1 VRRILF
7 HYHIFKNAGTTVDWS
22 LRRSFGTRF
31 ETFDSPAPGETLL
44 SDDVL
49 RHVRTRPNVI
59 AFATHQARFP
69 VPSDDAIDFRPII
82 FLRHPLTRVASV
94 YSFERRQTKNTPGAM
109 KARSSDF
116 PTYVAW
122 RLEWADSTV
131 LTNHQV
137 AYCTPHD
144 PTKSKARG
152 RRRADLGEAL
162 ECLRDVVTVGT
173 VEMLDDSLLLAEH
186 HLGQQFGGLD
196 LSHTP
201 QNISRPTDLP
211 LDQQVEQIADQLG
224 DRLMSELLERNALD
238 LELHEIATRRL
249 QAQIAA
255 VPDFED
261 RRRNFRERCRRH
273 GTGPVITVV
282 PGRRAAGTGRPS
294 VP

>member
-1 VRRILF
+1 VRRVLF
-7 HYHIFKNAGTTVDWS
+7 HYHISKNAGTTVDWS

-31 ETFDSPAPGETLL
+31 ETFDPPAPGETLL
-44 SDDVL
+44 PDDVL
-49 RHVRTRPNVI
+49 RHVRDRPDVI

-69 VPSDDAIDFRPII
+69 IPSDDAIEFRPIV
-82 FLRHPLTRVASV
+82 FFRHPITRVASV
-94 YSFERRQTKNTPGAM
+94 YAFERRQRENTPGAV

-144 PTKSKARG
+144 PTKSRARG

-162 ECLRDVVTVGT
+162 DCLRAVATVGT
-173 VEMLDDSLLLAEH
+173 VEMMDESLLLAEH
-186 HLGQQFGGLD
+186 CLGPQFAGLD

-201 QNISRPTDLP
+201 QNISRRTDLP
-211 LDQQVEQIADQLG
+211 LEQQVEQIADQLG

-238 LELHEIATRRL
+238 LELHETATRRL
-249 QAQIAA
+249 EAKIAA

-261 RRRNFRERCRRH
+261 RRREFRERCRRH
-273 GTGPVITVV
+273 GTGPVATVV
-282 PGRRAAGTGRPS
+282 RVRRAAGAGRPR